1 LPNRTAAPLF
11 DVYIIVVGHDEIL
24 LDCEESLAGTT
35 KEPGI
40 AATMLRAAIAA
51 ALGRGESVETP
62 AGTFIMKPPR
72 STGSRIRTRMAHAED
87 GQFSRQKFRR
97 LESAPKSRIRF
108 HLNQALPGKDFDD
121 S

>member
-1 LPNRTAAPLF
+1 VDQIGRTLRRCDFVVALQETGFSLYRARQ
-11 DVYIIVVGHDEIL
+11 IVNAIF
-24 LDCEESLAGTT
+24 
-35 KEPGI
+35 
-40 AATMLRAAIAA
+40 AAIAA

-62 AGTFIMKPPR
+62 AGTFIIKPPR